1 MKLRILEILIVLA
14 IAFVILP
21 GCTPQQI
28 KADVEAK
35 VVHDAAVAV
44 TPVAAPDL
52 QAAAAAA
59 AAHGDTDGATCANEV
74 LAYLTTLSTTQSASG
89 LDQLS
94 GIKGIATA
102 IEAQR
107 IAATAPAATIPPVP
121 RSLITGCAVVVF
133 DLKVSL
139 AQFLTQLGFDAGKII
154 GGGKIGSAQTLSL
167 VKAAEAAQAVKP

>member
-1 MKLRILEILIVLA
+1 MKRISVFLA
-14 IAFVILP
+14 IISIVFLSA
-21 GCTPQQI
+21 CTPQQI

-35 VVHDAAVAV
+35 VAHDFAVAV

-52 QAAAAAA
+52 QAAAAEAT
-59 AAHGDTDGATCANEV
+59 AHGDTDGATCATEV
-74 LAYLTTLSTTQSASG
+74 LHYLNTLSASQPNSA

-107 IAATAPAATIPPVP
+107 LAASAPAATIPPVP
-121 RSLITGCAVVVF
+121 KSLVTGCAVVVF

-139 AQFLTQLGFDAGKII
+139 AQFLSQLGFDAANLKL
-154 GGGKIGSAQTLSL
+154 GGPIGSAQTLSL
-167 VKAAEAAQAVKP
+167 VKAAQAAQAAKP